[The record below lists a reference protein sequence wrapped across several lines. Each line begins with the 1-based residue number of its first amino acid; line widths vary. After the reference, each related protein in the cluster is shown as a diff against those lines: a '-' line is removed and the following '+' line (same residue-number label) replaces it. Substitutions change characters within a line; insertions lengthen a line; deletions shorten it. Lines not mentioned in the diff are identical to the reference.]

1 MVGLH
6 LGRAVPPGPAPRAS
20 FSLAGISRIA
30 ALRLVH
36 PFPGITAH
44 VVQAVHTGR
53 GKSDTGVAMPPGQAC
68 TVAKGTLLGRSP
80 AVSQALCALGR
91 VAGRVTVAMAC

>member
-1 MVGLH
+1 MVDLH
-6 LGRAVPPGPAPRAS
+6 LGGAVPPGPAPSAS
-20 FSLAGISRIA
+20 FSLAGISRTA

-53 GKSDTGVAMPPGQAC
+53 GKSDTSVAMAARQAGA
-68 TVAKGTLLGRSP
+68 VAQGALLGRSP
-80 AVSQALCALGR
+80 TVSQALCALG
-91 VAGRVTVAMAC
+91 